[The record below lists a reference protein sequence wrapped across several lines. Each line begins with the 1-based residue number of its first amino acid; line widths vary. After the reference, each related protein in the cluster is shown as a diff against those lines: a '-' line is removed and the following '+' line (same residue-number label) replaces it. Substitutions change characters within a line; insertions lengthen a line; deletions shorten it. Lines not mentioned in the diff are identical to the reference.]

1 MKLKNKPVLLIV
13 FTLGALLFATSALA
27 DIAHKDGYEQ
37 LKDGIKLTAASCSS
51 QLDSFTMEMN
61 FALKQN
67 GQLLSA
73 DSETKKYDKIRQA
86 VESISSQENPYSE
99 PTPSYYYYSDPTTDI
114 RYYPHRDDTYYVT
127 EYNKSRDNPAT
138 FDNPFEEEVAVDVE
152 RIFDAL
158 IGSLRDHVVVTENA
172 DGSKEFSGSLSEVQI
187 PALINALVS
196 LEMKQQF
203 RGQPYGQGGQ
213 MPDLA
218 QDVYVKEING
228 SALIN
233 ADGLLERI
241 LGTAVIS
248 GQDNQGITHEL
259 TVDILLELKDINNTT
274 VVKPDLSGK
283 NVVTE
288 QGQTGSD
295 KWDIANPQKF
305 IGLYKNDIIIEEE
318 GKFVKIGER
327 HLEIVHIDQSS
338 IAGRYEEHYKPGYE
352 RYADHKLDFT
362 FEAKLENNHRDAQ
375 FTYTSSSGTKGNGSI
390 YLDDYAAK
398 INFWLNDLP
407 FTSGTEKYDS
417 VFNPVLD

>member
-1 MKLKNKPVLLIV
+1 MKLKKKPVLLIA
-13 FTLGALLFATSALA
+13 FTLGALLFATTALA

-61 FALKQN
+61 FAFKQN

-73 DSETKKYDKIRQA
+73 ESETKKYDNIRQA
-86 VESISSQENPYSE
+86 VESTSSRENLSSE
-99 PTPSYYYYSDPTTDI
+99 PISTFYYSDPTTDI
-114 RYYPHRDDTYYVT
+114 RYYPHSDDTYYVT

-138 FDNPFEEEVAVDVE
+138 FQNPFEEEVAVDVE

-218 QDVYVKEING
+218 QDVYIKEING

-248 GQDNQGITHEL
+248 GQDSQGIKHEL
-259 TVDILLELKDINNTT
+259 TTDILIELKDINKTT

-283 NVVTE
+283 DVVIE
-288 QGQTGSD
+288 QGQTISD
-295 KWDIANPQKF
+295 KFGITNPQKF
-305 IGLYKNDIIIEEE
+305 IGHYKNDIIIEE
-318 GKFVKIGER
+318 GDKFVKIGER
-327 HLEIVHIDQSS
+327 HLEIVHLDQSS
-338 IAGRYEEHYKPGYE
+338 ITGRYEEHYKPGYE
-352 RYADHKLDFT
+352 QYAAHKLDFT
-362 FEAKLENNHRDAQ
+362 FEAAWENNHRDSQ
-375 FTYTSSSGTKGNGSI
+375 FTYTTSSGAKGNGNI
-390 YLDDYAAK
+390 YLDDYNAK
-398 INFWLNDLP
+398 INFWLNNP
-407 FTSGTEKYDS
+407 SFTSGTVKYDS